1 MSNKLKV
8 LNLYKELLHVGK
20 SYPDKP
26 YNQVRSIIN
35 KSFVKNM
42 KLSKET
48 EIEEAIKKGEYIIKE
63 IEALVYLKK
72 YRSLKKSYYDE

>member
-1 MSNKLKV
+1 MSNKIRV
-8 LNLYKELLHVGK
+8 LNLYKELLNVGK
-20 SYPDKP
+20 SYPDKS
-26 YNQVRSIIN
+26 YDQVKSIIH
-35 KSFVKNM
+35 KSFVKNI